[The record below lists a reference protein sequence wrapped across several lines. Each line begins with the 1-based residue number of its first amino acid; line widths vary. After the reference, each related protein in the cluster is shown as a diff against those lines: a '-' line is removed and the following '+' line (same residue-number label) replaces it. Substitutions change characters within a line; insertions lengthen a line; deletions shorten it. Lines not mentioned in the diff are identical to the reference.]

1 MAEKTIRQRTEA
13 AVYPT
18 GIKNERQPELPFH
31 DIPLQKSALPC
42 SRYQ

>member
-18 GIKNERQPELPFH
+18 VMHKRKKDNDR
-31 DIPLQKSALPC
+31 AN
-42 SRYQ
+42 